1 MPLNLFHIAKTILRF
16 SYYKRTL
23 PYENPSILYHLVE
36 LFFPGMTLDQIET
49 ENAENTKFSKAF
61 YSWFS
66 RVATDKTTRNLDFWP
81 RVVSGEA
88 TEEEWRHFI
97 REERL
102 SASVDFP
109 TSLFWKDLVKMFP
122 NAKVGGFLKED
133 LKL

>member
-1 MPLNLFHIAKTILRF
+1 
-16 SYYKRTL
+16 
-23 PYENPSILYHLVE
+23 
-36 LFFPGMTLDQIET
+36 MTLDQIET
-49 ENAENTKFSKAF
+49 ENAENTKFPKAF
-61 YSWFS
+61 YSWSS

-88 TEEEWRHFI
+88 TEEEWRLFI

-122 NAKVGGFLKED
+122 NAKVGGVLKED

>member
-1 MPLNLFHIAKTILRF
+1 MT
-16 SYYKRTL
+16 
-23 PYENPSILYHLVE
+23 YENPSVLYQLVE
-36 LFFPGMTLDQIET
+36 LFFPGITLEQIET
-49 ENAENTKFSKAF
+49 ENAENTKFPKAF
-61 YSWFS
+61 YTWSS

-88 TEEEWRHFI
+88 TEEEWRLFI